1 MAPRMFADENA
12 PPASLDRGAL
22 IGARLRQRRIEL
34 GMTARELA
42 RRVDCS
48 PSLISQVER
57 GRAVPSVSTLWA
69 LVTALRISMDRLFDP
84 AQEGPAGSGDAA
96 AAAADSAADR
106 VTGPVLRRYARP
118 RITLERGVVWERLTA
133 AAEKDIEFLEVCYP
147 VGQSV
152 PEAEHAIQHTG
163 QEYAVIVEGRAVDPD
178 RLRAVRPGGGR
189 LAHLRLRDPAPVLE
203 RGHRSRP
210 GHLGHP
216 EPVPL
221 RRAGGQHQP
230 PSSLG

>member
-1 MAPRMFADENA
+1 MFADENA
-12 PPASLDRGAL
+12 PPESLDRGAL

-34 GMTARELA
+34 GITARELA

-84 AQEGPAGSGDAA
+84 AQEDAA
-96 AAAADSAADR
+96 TSGEGTAAAADGTADAPA
-106 VTGPVLRRYARP
+106 GPVLRRYARP

-133 AAEKDIEFLEVCYP
+133 AAEKDMEFLEVCYP

-163 QEYAVIVEGRAVDPD
+163 QEYAVIIEGA
-178 RLRAVRPGGGR
+178 LSTQIGFEQY
-189 LAHLRLRDPAPVLE
+189 VLE
-203 RGHRSRP
+203 EGDSLTFDSAIPHRFWNAGTVPARAIWVILNRSR
-210 GHLGHP
+210 
-216 EPVPL
+216 
-221 RRAGGQHQP
+221 
-230 PSSLG
+230 

>member
-1 MAPRMFADENA
+1 VAPRMFTGENA
-12 PPASLDRGAL
+12 PPESLDRGAL
-22 IGARLRQRRIEL
+22 IGARLRHRRLEL

-84 AQEGPAGSGDAA
+84 AQDGPADSGDSGDKATAA
-96 AAAADSAADR
+96 AESAAD
-106 VTGPVLRRYARP
+106 GPVLRRYVRP

-133 AAEKDIEFLEVCYP
+133 AAEKDMEFLEVCYP
-147 VGQSV
+147 V
-152 PEAEHAIQHTG
+152 
-163 QEYAVIVEGRAVDPD
+163 
-178 RLRAVRPGGGR
+178 
-189 LAHLRLRDPAPVLE
+189 LE
-203 RGHRSRP
+203 RGNRSGP

-216 EPVPL
+216 QPVPL
-221 RRAGGQHQP
+221 RRPARPGAAGLGSAGGRDQP
-230 PSSLG
+230 REKQRYLPVSQWLCSDLDHIVQYY

>member
-12 PPASLDRGAL
+12 SPASLDRGAL

-84 AQEGPAGSGDAA
+84 AQDEAPIAAEGAERATADAPA
-96 AAAADSAADR
+96 
-106 VTGPVLRRYARP
+106 GPVLRRNARP

-133 AAEKDIEFLEVCYP
+133 AAEKDMEFLEVCYP

-152 PEAEHAIQHTG
+152 PEGEHAIQHTG
-163 QEYAVIVEGRAVDPD
+163 QEYAVLIEGALSVQI
-178 RLRAVRPGGGR
+178 GFEQY
-189 LAHLRLRDPAPVLE
+189 VLE
-203 RGHRSRP
+203 EGDSLTFDSAIPHRFWNAGTVPARAIWIVLNRSR
-210 GHLGHP
+210 
-216 EPVPL
+216 
-221 RRAGGQHQP
+221 
-230 PSSLG
+230 

>member
-1 MAPRMFADENA
+1 
-12 PPASLDRGAL
+12 
-22 IGARLRQRRIEL
+22 
-34 GMTARELA
+34 MTARELA

-84 AQEGPAGSGDAA
+84 AHDPAASGEGAV
-96 AAAADSAADR
+96 AADGAAPTAD
-106 VTGPVLRRYARP
+106 GPVLRRYGRP

-133 AAEKDIEFLEVCYP
+133 AAEKDMEFLEVCYP

-163 QEYAVIVEGRAVDPD
+163 QEYAVIIEGA
-178 RLRAVRPGGGR
+178 LSTQIGFEQY
-189 LAHLRLRDPAPVLE
+189 VLE
-203 RGHRSRP
+203 EGDSLTFDSAIPHRFWNAGTVPARAIWVILNRSR
-210 GHLGHP
+210 
-216 EPVPL
+216 
-221 RRAGGQHQP
+221 
-230 PSSLG
+230 

>member
-1 MAPRMFADENA
+1 VAPRMIAEGSVE
-12 PPASLDRGAL
+12 PESLDRGAL
-22 IGARLRQRRIEL
+22 IGARLRHRRLEL

-84 AQEGPAGSGDAA
+84 AGDGPAGDGTLSTDEDIAAPADDAA
-96 AAAADSAADR
+96 S
-106 VTGPVLRRYARP
+106 GPVLRRAARP

-133 AAEKDIEFLEVCYP
+133 AAGKDMEFLEVCYG
-147 VGQSV
+147 VGESV

-163 QEYAVIVEGRAVDPD
+163 QEYAVIIEGTLSTQIGFD
-178 RLRAVRPGGGR
+178 RY
-189 LAHLRLRDPAPVLE
+189 VLE
-203 RGHRSRP
+203 VGDSLTFDSTIPHRFWNA
-210 GHLGHP
+210 GD
-216 EPVPL
+216 VPA
-221 RRAGGQHQP
+221 RAIWVIINRTR
-230 PSSLG
+230 

>member
-1 MAPRMFADENA
+1 VAPRMFTGENV
-12 PPASLDRGAL
+12 PPESLDRGAL
-22 IGARLRQRRIEL
+22 IGARLRHRRLEL

-84 AQEGPAGSGDAA
+84 AQDG
-96 AAAADSAADR
+96 AADSADQATAATESAAD
-106 VTGPVLRRYARP
+106 GPVLRRYVRP

-133 AAEKDIEFLEVCYP
+133 AAEKDMEFLEVCYP

-163 QEYAVIVEGRAVDPD
+163 QEYAVIIEGA
-178 RLRAVRPGGGR
+178 LSTQIGFEQY
-189 LAHLRLRDPAPVLE
+189 VLE
-203 RGHRSRP
+203 EGDSLTFDSAIPHRFWNAGTVPARAIWVILNRSR
-210 GHLGHP
+210 
-216 EPVPL
+216 
-221 RRAGGQHQP
+221 
-230 PSSLG
+230 

>member
-1 MAPRMFADENA
+1 MAPRMFTDENA
-12 PPASLDRGAL
+12 PPESLDRGAL
-22 IGARLRQRRIEL
+22 IGTRLRQRRIEL

-84 AQEGPAGSGDAA
+84 AQNDLARSEEGATT
-96 AAAADSAADR
+96 AADDAP
-106 VTGPVLRRYARP
+106 TGPVLRRYARP

-133 AAEKDIEFLEVCYP
+133 AAEKDMEFLEVCYP

-163 QEYAVIVEGRAVDPD
+163 QEYAVIVEGA
-178 RLRAVRPGGGR
+178 LSTQIGFEQY
-189 LAHLRLRDPAPVLE
+189 VLE
-203 RGHRSRP
+203 EGDSLTFDSAIPHRFWNAGTVPARAIWVILNRSR
-210 GHLGHP
+210 
-216 EPVPL
+216 
-221 RRAGGQHQP
+221 
-230 PSSLG
+230 

>member
-1 MAPRMFADENA
+1 
-12 PPASLDRGAL
+12 
-22 IGARLRQRRIEL
+22 
-34 GMTARELA
+34 MTARELA

-84 AQEGPAGSGDAA
+84 AQDGPANTGDNAA
-96 AAAADSAADR
+96 AESPAD
-106 VTGPVLRRYARP
+106 GPVLRRYARP

-133 AAEKDIEFLEVCYP
+133 AAEKDMEFLEVCYP

-163 QEYAVIVEGRAVDPD
+163 QEYAVIVEGA
-178 RLRAVRPGGGR
+178 LSTQIGFEQY
-189 LAHLRLRDPAPVLE
+189 VLE
-203 RGHRSRP
+203 EGDSLTFDSAIPHRFWNAGTVPARAIWVILNRSR
-210 GHLGHP
+210 
-216 EPVPL
+216 
-221 RRAGGQHQP
+221 
-230 PSSLG
+230 

>member
-1 MAPRMFADENA
+1 VAPRMFAAENA
-12 PPASLDRGAL
+12 APESLDRGAL
-22 IGARLRQRRIEL
+22 IGARLRHRRLEL

-84 AQEGPAGSGDAA
+84 AQDDTATSGEGP
-96 AAAADSAADR
+96 AAAADSTGDDP
-106 VTGPVLRRYARP
+106 VGPVLRRYSRP

-133 AAEKDIEFLEVCYP
+133 AAEKDMEFLEVCYP

-163 QEYAVIVEGRAVDPD
+163 QEYAVIVEGA
-178 RLRAVRPGGGR
+178 LSTQIGFEQY
-189 LAHLRLRDPAPVLE
+189 VLE
-203 RGHRSRP
+203 EGDSLTFDSAIPHRFWNAGTVPARAIWVILNRSR
-210 GHLGHP
+210 
-216 EPVPL
+216 
-221 RRAGGQHQP
+221 
-230 PSSLG
+230 

>member
-1 MAPRMFADENA
+1 VAPRMFADENA
-12 PPASLDRGAL
+12 PPESLDRGAL
-22 IGARLRQRRIEL
+22 IGARLRHRRLEL

-84 AQEGPAGSGDAA
+84 ARGGPAGDGTIEGASNGAGEGGNVPS
-96 AAAADSAADR
+96 AADSAAA
-106 VTGPVLRRYARP
+106 GPILRRYTRP

-133 AAEKDIEFLEVCYP
+133 VAQKDLEFLEVCYP
-147 VGQSV
+147 VGQTV

-163 QEYAVIVEGRAVDPD
+163 QEYAVIIEGA
-178 RLRAVRPGGGR
+178 LSTQIGFEQY
-189 LAHLRLRDPAPVLE
+189 VLE
-203 RGHRSRP
+203 EGDSLTFDSAIPHRFWNA
-210 GHLGHP
+210 GT
-216 EPVPL
+216 VPA
-221 RRAGGQHQP
+221 RAIWVI
-230 PSSLG
+230 LNRTR

>member
-12 PPASLDRGAL
+12 PADSLDRGAL
-22 IGARLRQRRIEL
+22 IGARLRHRRLEL

-84 AQEGPAGSGDAA
+84 AQDGPAEQGENPAAIAESPPEGPI
-96 AAAADSAADR
+96 
-106 VTGPVLRRYARP
+106 LRRHDRP
-118 RITLERGVVWERLTA
+118 RITLERGVMWERLTA
-133 AAEKDIEFLEVCYP
+133 AAEKDMEFLEVCYP

-163 QEYAVIVEGRAVDPD
+163 QEYAVIVEGA
-178 RLRAVRPGGGR
+178 LSTQIGFEQY
-189 LAHLRLRDPAPVLE
+189 VLE
-203 RGHRSRP
+203 EGDSLTFDSAIPHRFWNAGTVPARAIWVILNRSR
-210 GHLGHP
+210 
-216 EPVPL
+216 
-221 RRAGGQHQP
+221 
-230 PSSLG
+230 

>member
-1 MAPRMFADENA
+1 MFAEENA
-12 PPASLDRGAL
+12 PPESLDRGAL
-22 IGARLRQRRIEL
+22 IGTRLRQRRIEL

-84 AQEGPAGSGDAA
+84 AQEGPVGPAGHS
-96 AAAADSAADR
+96 AAADSATDS

-133 AAEKDIEFLEVCYP
+133 AAEKDMEFLEVCYP
-147 VGQSV
+147 AGQSV

-163 QEYAVIVEGRAVDPD
+163 QEYAVIIEGA
-178 RLRAVRPGGGR
+178 LSTQIGFEQY
-189 LAHLRLRDPAPVLE
+189 VLE
-203 RGHRSRP
+203 EGDSLTFDSAIPHRFWNAGTAPARAIWVILNRSR
-210 GHLGHP
+210 
-216 EPVPL
+216 
-221 RRAGGQHQP
+221 
-230 PSSLG
+230 

>member
-1 MAPRMFADENA
+1 VAPRMFTGEDA
-12 PPASLDRGAL
+12 PPESLDRGAL
-22 IGARLRQRRIEL
+22 IGARLRHRRLEL

-84 AQEGPAGSGDAA
+84 AQDGPASSADHAT
-96 AAAADSAADR
+96 AAADGMGG
-106 VTGPVLRRYARP
+106 GPVLRRNARP

-133 AAEKDIEFLEVCYP
+133 AAEKDMEFLEVCYP
-147 VGQSV
+147 VGQSL

-163 QEYAVIVEGRAVDPD
+163 QEYAVIVEGA
-178 RLRAVRPGGGR
+178 LSTQIGFEQY
-189 LAHLRLRDPAPVLE
+189 VLE
-203 RGHRSRP
+203 EGDSLTFDSTIPHRFWNA
-210 GHLGHP
+210 GT
-216 EPVPL
+216 VPA
-221 RRAGGQHQP
+221 RAIWVI
-230 PSSLG
+230 LNRTR

>member
-1 MAPRMFADENA
+1 VAPRMFAEQNA
-12 PPASLDRGAL
+12 PPESLDRGAL
-22 IGARLRQRRIEL
+22 IGTRLRQRRIEL

-84 AQEGPAGSGDAA
+84 APEGSADAGDSAA
-96 AAAADSAADR
+96 VADSAADS

-133 AAEKDIEFLEVCYP
+133 AAEKDMEFLEVCYP

-163 QEYAVIVEGRAVDPD
+163 QEYAVIIEGA
-178 RLRAVRPGGGR
+178 LSTQIGFEQY
-189 LAHLRLRDPAPVLE
+189 VLE
-203 RGHRSRP
+203 EGDSLTFDSAIPHRFWNAGTVPARAIWVILNRSR
-210 GHLGHP
+210 
-216 EPVPL
+216 
-221 RRAGGQHQP
+221 
-230 PSSLG
+230 

>member
-12 PPASLDRGAL
+12 PADSLDRGAL
-22 IGARLRQRRIEL
+22 IGARLRHRRLEL

-84 AQEGPAGSGDAA
+84 AGEGTLSSAEDITAPADDGAA
-96 AAAADSAADR
+96 
-106 VTGPVLRRYARP
+106 GPVLRRAARP

-133 AAEKDIEFLEVCYP
+133 AAGKDMEFLEVCYG
-147 VGQSV
+147 VGESV

-163 QEYAVIVEGRAVDPD
+163 QEYAVIIEGALSTQIGFD
-178 RLRAVRPGGGR
+178 RY
-189 LAHLRLRDPAPVLE
+189 VLE
-203 RGHRSRP
+203 VGDSLTFDSTIPHRFWNA
-210 GHLGHP
+210 GD
-216 EPVPL
+216 VPA
-221 RRAGGQHQP
+221 RAIWVIINRTR
-230 PSSLG
+230 

>member
-1 MAPRMFADENA
+1 VAARMFADENA
-12 PPASLDRGAL
+12 PPQSLDRGAL
-22 IGARLRQRRIEL
+22 IGARLRQRRLEL
-34 GMTARELA
+34 GITARELA

-84 AQEGPAGSGDAA
+84 AQDGP
-96 AAAADSAADR
+96 AAADVASAAAGGE
-106 VTGPVLRRYARP
+106 TGEAAGAAGPVLRKDARP

-152 PEAEHAIQHTG
+152 PEAGHAIQHTG
-163 QEYAVIVEGRAVDPD
+163 QEYAVIIEGALSTQIGFEQYVLKVGDSLTFDSAIPHRFWNAGKAPARAIWVI
-178 RLRAVRPGGGR
+178 VN
-189 LAHLRLRDPAPVLE
+189 
-203 RGHRSRP
+203 RSR
-210 GHLGHP
+210 
-216 EPVPL
+216 
-221 RRAGGQHQP
+221 
-230 PSSLG
+230 

>member
-1 MAPRMFADENA
+1 VAPRMFAEENA
-12 PPASLDRGAL
+12 PPESLDRGAL

-96 AAAADSAADR
+96 AAAADS

-133 AAEKDIEFLEVCYP
+133 AAEKDMEFLEVCYP

-163 QEYAVIVEGRAVDPD
+163 QEYAVIIEGA
-178 RLRAVRPGGGR
+178 LSTQIGFEQY
-189 LAHLRLRDPAPVLE
+189 VLE
-203 RGHRSRP
+203 EGDSLTFDSAIPHRFWNAGTVPARAIWVILNRSR
-210 GHLGHP
+210 
-216 EPVPL
+216 
-221 RRAGGQHQP
+221 
-230 PSSLG
+230 

>member
-1 MAPRMFADENA
+1 MAPRMFADENT

-84 AQEGPAGSGDAA
+84 AQDDTATSGEGT
-96 AAAADSAADR
+96 AAAADGAADAPA
-106 VTGPVLRRYARP
+106 GPVLRRYSRP

-133 AAEKDIEFLEVCYP
+133 AAEKDMEFLEVCYP

-163 QEYAVIVEGRAVDPD
+163 QEYAMSLLVCYAVAVIIEGA
-178 RLRAVRPGGGR
+178 LSTQIGFEQY
-189 LAHLRLRDPAPVLE
+189 VLE
-203 RGHRSRP
+203 EGDSLTFDSAIPHRFWNAGPVPARAIWVILNRSR
-210 GHLGHP
+210 
-216 EPVPL
+216 
-221 RRAGGQHQP
+221 
-230 PSSLG
+230 

>member
-12 PPASLDRGAL
+12 PPESLDRGAL
-22 IGARLRQRRIEL
+22 IGARLRQRRLEL

-84 AQEGPAGSGDAA
+84 AQEGVASEGDSASATADGAA
-96 AAAADSAADR
+96 AAPA
-106 VTGPVLRRYARP
+106 GPVLRRYARP
-118 RITLERGVVWERLTA
+118 RITLERGVMWERLTA
-133 AAEKDIEFLEVCYP
+133 AAEKDMEFLEVCYP

-163 QEYAVIVEGRAVDPD
+163 QEYAVIVEGA
-178 RLRAVRPGGGR
+178 LSTQIGFEQY
-189 LAHLRLRDPAPVLE
+189 VLE
-203 RGHRSRP
+203 EGDSLTFDSAIPHRFWNAGTVPARAIWVILNRSR
-210 GHLGHP
+210 
-216 EPVPL
+216 
-221 RRAGGQHQP
+221 
-230 PSSLG
+230 

>member
-1 MAPRMFADENA
+1 MVPRMFADENA
-12 PPASLDRGAL
+12 SPASLDRGAL

-84 AQEGPAGSGDAA
+84 AQDDTSVPADGAEGAA
-96 AAAADSAADR
+96 AAAADAP
-106 VTGPVLRRYARP
+106 VGPVLRRYARP

-133 AAEKDIEFLEVCYP
+133 AAEKDMEFLEVCYP

-152 PEAEHAIQHTG
+152 PEGEHAIQHTG
-163 QEYAVIVEGRAVDPD
+163 QEYAVLIEGALSVQI
-178 RLRAVRPGGGR
+178 GFEQY
-189 LAHLRLRDPAPVLE
+189 VLE
-203 RGHRSRP
+203 EGDSLTFDSAIPHRFWNAGTVPARAIWVVLNRSR
-210 GHLGHP
+210 
-216 EPVPL
+216 
-221 RRAGGQHQP
+221 
-230 PSSLG
+230 

>member
-1 MAPRMFADENA
+1 VAARMFADENA
-12 PPASLDRGAL
+12 PPQSLDRGAL
-22 IGARLRQRRIEL
+22 IGARLRQRRLEL
-34 GMTARELA
+34 GITARELA

-84 AQEGPAGSGDAA
+84 AQDGPGTAADTASATAEGETGEAVAA
-96 AAAADSAADR
+96 A
-106 VTGPVLRRYARP
+106 GPVLRKDARP

-163 QEYAVIVEGRAVDPD
+163 QEYAVIIEGALSTQIGFEQYVLKAGDSLTFDSAIPHRFWNAGKVPARAIWVI
-178 RLRAVRPGGGR
+178 VNRPR
-189 LAHLRLRDPAPVLE
+189 
-203 RGHRSRP
+203 
-210 GHLGHP
+210 
-216 EPVPL
+216 
-221 RRAGGQHQP
+221 
-230 PSSLG
+230 

>member
-1 MAPRMFADENA
+1 MAPRMFAEENA
-12 PPASLDRGAL
+12 PPESLDRGAL

-84 AQEGPAGSGDAA
+84 AQEDRAGSGGNPAT
-96 AAAADSAADR
+96 AADSAADSA
-106 VTGPVLRRYARP
+106 TGPVLRRYGRP

-133 AAEKDIEFLEVCYP
+133 AAE
-147 VGQSV
+147 
-152 PEAEHAIQHTG
+152 
-163 QEYAVIVEGRAVDPD
+163 
-178 RLRAVRPGGGR
+178 
-189 LAHLRLRDPAPVLE
+189 
-203 RGHRSRP
+203 
-210 GHLGHP
+210 
-216 EPVPL
+216 
-221 RRAGGQHQP
+221 
-230 PSSLG
+230 

>member
-1 MAPRMFADENA
+1 MIAEGSVDPG
-12 PPASLDRGAL
+12 SLDRGAL
-22 IGARLRQRRIEL
+22 IGARLRQRRLEL

-84 AQEGPAGSGDAA
+84 AQDGVASSDAGATDAVS
-96 AAAADSAADR
+96 D
-106 VTGPVLRRYARP
+106 GPVLRRNARP

-133 AAEKDIEFLEVCYP
+133 VAEKDMEFLEVCYG

-163 QEYAVIVEGRAVDPD
+163 QEYAVIIEGA
-178 RLRAVRPGGGR
+178 LSTQIGFEQY
-189 LAHLRLRDPAPVLE
+189 VLE
-203 RGHRSRP
+203 VGDSLTFDSTIPHRFWNAGDVPARAIWVIINRSR
-210 GHLGHP
+210 
-216 EPVPL
+216 
-221 RRAGGQHQP
+221 
-230 PSSLG
+230 

>member
-1 MAPRMFADENA
+1 VAARVFADENA
-12 PPASLDRGAL
+12 PPQSLDRGAL
-22 IGARLRQRRIEL
+22 IGARLRQRRLEL
-34 GMTARELA
+34 GLTARELA

-84 AQEGPAGSGDAA
+84 AHDGPGNAGDVASDAAGGETGEVGEAVGPA
-96 AAAADSAADR
+96 R
-106 VTGPVLRRYARP
+106 PVLRKDARP

-147 VGQSV
+147 VGQGV

-163 QEYAVIVEGRAVDPD
+163 QEYAVVIEGA
-178 RLRAVRPGGGR
+178 LSTQIGFEQY
-189 LAHLRLRDPAPVLE
+189 VLE
-203 RGHRSRP
+203 VGDSLTFDSAIPHRFWNAGRVPARAIWVILNRSRK
-210 GHLGHP
+210 G
-216 EPVPL
+216 
-221 RRAGGQHQP
+221 
-230 PSSLG
+230 S

>member
-1 MAPRMFADENA
+1 VAPRMFADENA

-84 AQEGPAGSGDAA
+84 AQEDAA
-96 AAAADSAADR
+96 TSGEGTAAAADGTADAPA
-106 VTGPVLRRYARP
+106 GPVLRRYARP

-133 AAEKDIEFLEVCYP
+133 AAEKDMEFLEVCYP

-163 QEYAVIVEGRAVDPD
+163 QEYAVIIEGA
-178 RLRAVRPGGGR
+178 LSTQIGFEQY
-189 LAHLRLRDPAPVLE
+189 VLE
-203 RGHRSRP
+203 EGDSLTFDSAIPHRFWNAGTVPARAIWVILNRSR
-210 GHLGHP
+210 
-216 EPVPL
+216 
-221 RRAGGQHQP
+221 
-230 PSSLG
+230 

>member
-1 MAPRMFADENA
+1 VAPRMFADGNA
-12 PPASLDRGAL
+12 PASSLDRGAL

-84 AQEGPAGSGDAA
+84 APDGPADAGDNDTAAPGST
-96 AAAADSAADR
+96 AD
-106 VTGPVLRRYARP
+106 GPVLRRYARP

-133 AAEKDIEFLEVCYP
+133 AAEKDMEFLEVCYP

-152 PEAEHAIQHTG
+152 PQAEHAIQHTG
-163 QEYAVIVEGRAVDPD
+163 QEYAVIIEGA
-178 RLRAVRPGGGR
+178 LSTQIGFEQY
-189 LAHLRLRDPAPVLE
+189 VLE
-203 RGHRSRP
+203 EGDSLTFDSAIPHRFWNAGTVPARAIWVILNRSR
-210 GHLGHP
+210 
-216 EPVPL
+216 
-221 RRAGGQHQP
+221 
-230 PSSLG
+230 

>member
-84 AQEGPAGSGDAA
+84 AQDDTATSGEGA
-96 AAAADSAADR
+96 AAAADGTADAPA
-106 VTGPVLRRYARP
+106 GPVLRRYARP

-133 AAEKDIEFLEVCYP
+133 AAEKDMEFLEVCYP

-163 QEYAVIVEGRAVDPD
+163 QEYAVIIEGA
-178 RLRAVRPGGGR
+178 LSTQIGFEQY
-189 LAHLRLRDPAPVLE
+189 VLE
-203 RGHRSRP
+203 EGDSLTFDSAIPHRFWNAGTVPARAIWVILNRSR
-210 GHLGHP
+210 
-216 EPVPL
+216 
-221 RRAGGQHQP
+221 
-230 PSSLG
+230 